1 MNREELAKLRRVVD
15 GFCGRFFW
23 QPAHTVDRGI
33 GDCADYCDMPDALV
47 YVTEDIDIDGI
58 NRDDV
63 TVISDTIERHVG
75 EAIAKV
81 LNAARDLLAAAEECD
96 RLRAELAAVRAAAV
110 EACDLAD
117 LISDGV
123 NVSTFDD
130 RIAEIRAR
138 IGGGP

>member
-75 EAIAKV
+75 EAIAKGFV
-81 LNAARDLLAAAEECD
+81 
-96 RLRAELAAVRAAAV
+96 
-110 EACDLAD
+110 
-117 LISDGV
+117 
-123 NVSTFDD
+123 
-130 RIAEIRAR
+130 
-138 IGGGP
+138 